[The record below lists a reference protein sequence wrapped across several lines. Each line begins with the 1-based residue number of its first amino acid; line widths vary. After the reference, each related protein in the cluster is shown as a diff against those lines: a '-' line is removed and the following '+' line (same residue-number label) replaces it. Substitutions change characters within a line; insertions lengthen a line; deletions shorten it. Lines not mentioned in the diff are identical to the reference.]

1 MMLHHA
7 QELEPPANPARFTE
21 FCTVQYGITLPMADI
36 TPVKGPQAHNFYAWM
51 REVHDFVPSWN
62 FNKVLLDGEGQLVT
76 TWGSPTE
83 PMSAEI
89 VETITLMLT
98 R

>member
-1 MMLHHA
+1 
-7 QELEPPANPARFTE
+7 
-21 FCTVQYGITLPMADI
+21 
-36 TPVKGPQAHNFYAWM
+36 M

-89 VETITLMLT
+89 VETITPMLT